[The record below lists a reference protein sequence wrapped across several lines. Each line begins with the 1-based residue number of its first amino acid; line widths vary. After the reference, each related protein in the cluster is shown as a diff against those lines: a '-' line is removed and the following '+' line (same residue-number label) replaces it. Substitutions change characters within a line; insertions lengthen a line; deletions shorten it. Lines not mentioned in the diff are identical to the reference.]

1 MLDSAVVIT
10 STLLVIVLALTS
22 TAYSYEALI
31 NRTLG
36 TVNYRV
42 VDNGSESEIRSTIR
56 QSTLMGSRF
65 MIGAPT

>member
-1 MLDSAVVIT
+1 MKTGKKCWTALSVIT

-36 TVNYRV
+36 ELP
-42 VDNGSESEIRSTIR
+42 GGGQR
-56 QSTLMGSRF
+56 QRKRKYAVLYGKVH
-65 MIGAPT
+65 

>member
-1 MLDSAVVIT
+1 MKTGKKCWTALSVIT

-42 VDNGSESEIRSTIR
+42 VDNGS
-56 QSTLMGSRF
+56 
-65 MIGAPT
+65 